1 MKVVLLAGGFGSR
14 LSEETGD
21 RPKPM
26 VEIGGRPILW
36 HIMRWYSAAGF
47 DDFIVCC
54 GYKSEVIKRFFAEFY
69 LLNSDIQVDLG
80 TGDITYVNRSPVRWR
95 VTLVDTGLNTM
106 TGGRLKRV
114 APLLNST
121 FAMTYGDGLS
131 DVDIQALLAFHR
143 SHGRLATVTGVPSP
157 GRFGILEMSPDG
169 RGVTGFHEKPTT
181 GMGYINGGFFILEPG
196 ALEVIEGDD
205 TIWERTPLETL
216 ARRGELKAFPHH
228 GFWKP
233 MDTLRDKLELEGIWA
248 GGQAPWVPR
257 NPAEGP
263 GHGV

>member
-47 DDFIVCC
+47 DDFVVCC

-69 LLNSDIQVDLG
+69 LLNSDIKVDLG
-80 TGDITYVNRSPVRWR
+80 TGDITYVNSSPVRWR
-95 VTLVDTGLNTM
+95 VTLIDTGLSTM

-114 APLLNST
+114 ASLLDGT

-131 DVDIQALLAFHR
+131 NVDIRALLAFHK
-143 SHGRLATVTGVPSP
+143 SHGRLATVTAVPSP
-157 GRFGILEMSPDG
+157 GRFGILELSADG
-169 RGVTGFHEKPTT
+169 KGVSGFHEKPTSGT
-181 GMGYINGGFFILEPG
+181 GYINGGFFVLEQG
-196 ALEVIEGDD
+196 VMDLIDGDSS
-205 TIWERTPLETL
+205 IWERTPLEAL
-216 ARRGELKAFPHH
+216 AKRGELKAFPHH

-233 MDTLRDKLELEGIWA
+233 MDTLRDKRELEELWEKGN
-248 GGQAPWVPR
+248 APWLPSAQAVRP
-257 NPAEGP
+257 
-263 GHGV
+263 